1 MDKPVKQISV
11 FLENKAGRLAD
22 VTRVLGSNKI
32 DINALSIA
40 DTTHFGI
47 LRLIVNDPDSAEK
60 ILRDEGFTVSSSP
73 VLAIAIEDTAGS
85 LSVALD
91 VLNEKEIGID
101 YIYAFVGRTQ
111 SKALVVF
118 RVEDITAATAVLTAA
133 GITVLKDEEVYS
145 L

>member
-1 MDKPVKQISV
+1 MSVKQISV

-22 VTRVLGSNKI
+22 VTKVLGSNNI
-32 DINALSIA
+32 DINAISIA

-47 LRLIVNDPDSAEK
+47 LRLIVSDPDKAEN
-60 ILRDEGFTVSSSP
+60 ILREAGFTVTTSP

-91 VLNEKEIGID
+91 ALNSKQIGVD
-101 YIYAFVGRTQ
+101 YIYAFVGKTQ
-111 SKALVVF
+111 SKALVIF
-118 RVEDITAATAVLTAA
+118 RVEDIPAAITVLTQA